1 MLSFFNENF
10 GCYLVKQT
18 GDAAADA
25 RCALSSGHKMQRKK
39 RCYKAREN
47 GAHYKMRKI
56 RRKKIM
62 PQRIA
67 SGWAVIRPGR
77 STMQFELA
85 ATGIEYSKRTRYE
98 AFLAEL
104 ENWDGTPRMF
114 VEFTKK
120 PVPVGNLFR
129 TFDLRQVR
137 ICSSGGVET
146 FDFTAPPEKEGCK
159 THKVLWKLKTGEK

>member
-1 MLSFFNENF
+1 MLSFFNDNF
-10 GCYLVKQT
+10 GRYLVEQT
-18 GDAAADA
+18 GDSAADA
-25 RCALSSGHKMQRKK
+25 RRALSSGHKMKK
-39 RCYKAREN
+39 V
-47 GAHYKMRKI
+47 GA
-56 RRKKIM
+56 

-67 SGWAVIRPGR
+67 SGWAVIRPGK

-85 ATGIEYSKRTRYE
+85 ADGIQYSKQTRYE

-104 ENWDGTPRMF
+104 ENWDPLSPRMF
-114 VEFTKK
+114 IEFTKR

-146 FDFTAPPEKEGCK
+146 FDFTKPPEKDGCK
-159 THKVLWKLKTGEK
+159 THKVLWKLKKGEK

>member
-1 MLSFFNENF
+1 MLSFFNDNF
-10 GCYLVKQT
+10 GRLLVEQT

-25 RCALSSGHKMQRKK
+25 RRALSSGHKMKK
-39 RCYKAREN
+39 P
-47 GAHYKMRKI
+47 GV
-56 RRKKIM
+56 

-67 SGWAVIRPGR
+67 SGWAVIRPGK

-85 ATGIEYSKRTRYE
+85 AEGIEYSKQTRYE
-98 AFLAEL
+98 AFMAEL
-104 ENWDGTPRMF
+104 ENWNPSSPRMF
-114 VEFTKK
+114 IEFAKR

-146 FDFTAPPEKEGCK
+146 FDFTKPPEKDGCK
-159 THKVLWKLKTGEK
+159 THKVLWKMKKGEK

>member
-10 GCYLVKQT
+10 GRHLVEQT
-18 GDAAADA
+18 GDAALDA
-25 RCALSSGHKMQRKK
+25 RHALSSGHKMQKG
-39 RCYKAREN
+39 
-47 GAHYKMRKI
+47 GA
-56 RRKKIM
+56 

-67 SGWAVIRPGR
+67 SGWAVIRSGK

-85 ATGIEYSKRTRYE
+85 ASDIAYSRQTRYE

-114 VEFTKK
+114 IEFTKK

-137 ICSSGGVET
+137 ICSSAGVET
-146 FDFTAPPEKEGCK
+146 FDYTRAPEKDGCK
-159 THKVLWKLKTGEK
+159 THKVLWKMKKGET